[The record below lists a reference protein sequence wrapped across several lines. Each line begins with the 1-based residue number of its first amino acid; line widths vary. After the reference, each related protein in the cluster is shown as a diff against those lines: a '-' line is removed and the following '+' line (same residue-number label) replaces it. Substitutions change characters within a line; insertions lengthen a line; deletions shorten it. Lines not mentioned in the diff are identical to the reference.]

1 MTGWS
6 TTAKALAIAVLLTL
20 TVLCLGDLA
29 QAFMPDDEHA
39 NCVSR
44 LCDEQT
50 GCRAVAPNPAALP
63 IATLVSVHA
72 SVDLAAPAF
81 VLQLVKSLGP
91 PARQVVPLAPRSPP
105 SA

>member
-1 MTGWS
+1 MSGRS

-39 NCVSR
+39 NCMSR

-50 GCRAVAPNPAALP
+50 GCRAVAPRPLALP
-63 IATLVSVHA
+63 IAILA
-72 SVDLAAPAF
+72 SVDASTGLAAPAS
-81 VLQLVKSLGP
+81 VLQLAKP
-91 PARQVVPLAPRSPP
+91 PEPPTRQVIPLAPRSPP